1 MQNERDL
8 VAYLKAQRDI
18 EPRVIMA
25 GNATYTGQTIDR
37 QHFGNSTHV
46 IITGT
51 LTDALYTC
59 NLYESDDSGMSG
71 ETKVANAD
79 LLGQTQDFVITG
91 TAGVDS
97 NKAVLVGYKGTK
109 RYHRLKIVQSGAT
122 TGGYIASACIQSS
135 PDYAPVAGATLGS

>member
-1 MQNERDL
+1 MQKE
-8 VAYLKAQRDI
+8 KALASYIKVSRDI

-37 QHFGNSTHV
+37 QGYENLSHV
-46 IITGT
+46 IVVGA
-51 LTDALYTC
+51 LTDAVYTC

-79 LLGQTQDFVITG
+79 LIGQTQDFVITG

-97 NKAVLVGYKGTK
+97 NKAVKVGYKGTK
-109 RYHRLKIVQSGAT
+109 RYNRLKIVQSGAT
-122 TGGYIASACIQSS
+122 TGGYICAVALQSG
-135 PDYAPVAGATLGS
+135 PDFAPVAGATLGS